1 MYMLFF
7 FFFNDP
13 ATPEIYTLS
22 LHDALPIL
30 PLPRLPR
37 AAGGGRA
44 RVPGAASGQRRAIR
58 RLAPGA
64 RGRPRLGVVPES
76 RRRVRGEQPVAPA
89 LRRYRGARAP
99 RAEPRRDVL
108 LAAHA
113 PRGRG
118 DLVDA
123 GRAHGLGVVAG
134 AAHPPERQVGCALV
148 SGLG

>member
-37 AAGGGRA
+37 AAGGERA
-44 RVPGAASGQRRAIR
+44 RVPGATSGQRRAIR

-64 RGRPRLGVVPES
+64 RGRPRRSEEHTSELQS
-76 RRRVRGEQPVAPA
+76 RPHLVCR
-89 LRRYRGARAP
+89 
-99 RAEPRRDVL
+99 L
-108 LAAHA
+108 LLEKKKIFEGTAFLCKTFQNCI
-113 PRGRG
+113 R
-118 DLVDA
+118 
-123 GRAHGLGVVAG
+123 
-134 AAHPPERQVGCALV
+134 
-148 SGLG
+148 SS